1 MDVPTT
7 LAALVA
13 SLALTVFAG
22 WRGARPPDFRRGP
35 RMMPWRPLMA
45 AAATAVL
52 LLLVHLV
59 NLFGVTTGPPVR

>member
-7 LAALVA
+7 LAALVG